1 MSRCALRKPRRWT
14 TSCLL
19 IGALALTQ
27 VCEPL
32 PSFAAKKKDPPTQT
46 VTVKL
51 PAPPRLKQIQGDERV
66 LHALD
71 RLTFGPR
78 PGEVEEVKAMGLDTW
93 ITQQLHPATIDDTT
107 IEKRL
112 DQFPAMHLSEEDLT
126 RKYPPGSVI
135 RQVENGKISVPLFN
149 ATERAIYENQV
160 VTDRKKQE
168 QDKAKAKNPPAVD
181 NPPPPV
187 VPPEE
192 IARLLSLAPG
202 PRMAKLLSLPAGEY
216 GPLLHQLSPVQ
227 RTTLE
232 DGMSAEQRETLIAL
246 DNPRQVVQSEL
257 LQSRVLR
264 AVYSQRQLQ
273 EVMTDFWLNHFNIF
287 QGKTGE
293 EIYSLVPYERDVIRP
308 NALGS
313 FEVLL
318 YETATSTAM
327 MTYLDN
333 AASTGPHS
341 LNAIGG
347 PGRPVPPKGGSPRGL
362 NENYARELMELH
374 TLGVNGGYTQRDVT
388 EVARVFTGWTIEQPP
403 KGGPRF
409 VFDESRHEPGIKRV
423 LGVNIKESG
432 FKEGLEVLHLLA
444 TSPAT
449 AHFICRKLA
458 VRFVSDDPPQSLV
471 DRLSMVFLASNGNI
485 GEVMRFLVQSPE
497 FWAVTSYRAK
507 IKTPEDFVISAVR
520 AGGIDVQDANVVV
533 KAIADLGQPLYGR
546 QTPDGYSMLSA
557 PWINSSALLERMNF
571 SLALA
576 ANRLS
581 KGVTADWLSQ
591 LGAVSLVPDLEER
604 QIESLLLHGQLSD
617 KTRALILQQLQ
628 SPPPSQ
634 PQGSATPVAMSP
646 QTHQAADRE
655 AALTAGL
662 LFGSP
667 DFQRR

>member
-1 MSRCALRKPRRWT
+1 MSGCVLQKPPGLT
-14 TSCLL
+14 TSRLL
-19 IGALALTQ
+19 ICTLAFTQ
-27 VCEPL
+27 VCEPVS
-32 PSFAAKKKDPPTQT
+32 SFGAKKKDPPTQT
-46 VTVKL
+46 ITVNL
-51 PAPPRLKQIQGDERV
+51 PAPPRLKQIQGDDRV

-78 PGEVEEVKAMGLDTW
+78 PGEVEEVKAIGLDTW
-93 ITQQLHPATIDDTT
+93 ITQQLHPATIDDAAM
-107 IEKRL
+107 EKRL
-112 DQFPAMHLSEEDLT
+112 EQFPAMHLSEQDLT

-135 RQVENGKISVPLFN
+135 RQVENGKISAPLFN

-168 QDKAKAKNPPAVD
+168 QDKAKAKDPSAV
-181 NPPPPV
+181 NNTPPPV
-187 VPPEE
+187 VPPVLSAEE
-192 IARLLSLAPG
+192 IAKLISLGPG
-202 PRMAKLLSLPAGEY
+202 PRITKLLSLPAGDY
-216 GPLLHQLSPVQ
+216 GPLRHQLSPAQ
-227 RTTLE
+227 RTALE
-232 DGMSAEQRETLIAL
+232 DGMSPEQREILIAL

-333 AASTGPHS
+333 AGSTGPHS
-341 LNAIGG
+341 FNAIGA
-347 PGRPVPPKGGSPRGL
+347 PGRPFPPKAGSPKGL

-423 LGVNIKESG
+423 LGVNIKENG
-432 FKEGLEVLHLLA
+432 FKEGIEVLHLLA

-471 DRLSMVFLASNGNI
+471 DRLSAVFIASNGNI

-497 FWAVTSYRAK
+497 FWAVTSYRSK

-546 QTPDGYSMLSA
+546 QTPDGYSMLSS

-576 ANRLS
+576 GNRLS

-604 QIESLLLHGQLSD
+604 QIENLLMHGQLSD

-628 SPPPSQ
+628 SP
-634 PQGSATPVAMSP
+634 GSATPVAMGP
-646 QTHQAADRE
+646 QTHQSADRE